1 MRGRRALK
9 GLAYGLIESFVS
21 RNNDVQGYWGI
32 GKLYGE
38 ALEQSGS
45 SVCIDLIDQNVRPT
59 GPAAGAIQLHYAG
72 RLDRMASA
80 AGVLLSEAHV
90 IVEFGMFGSYP
101 PPHSH
106 SYGDA
111 FVCTVSLVGSN
122 GFTFKA
128 ARTGFCS
135 PHDPARER
143 CSTRAS
149 AP

>member
-9 GLAYGLIESFVS
+9 GLAYGFVESFVS

-32 GKLYGE
+32 GKLYRE
-38 ALEQSGS
+38 ALEQSAS
-45 SVCIDLIDQNVRPT
+45 SVTIDLINQSVRPI
-59 GPAAGAIQLHYAG
+59 GPAVGAIQSHYAG
-72 RLDRMASA
+72 RLDRMALA
-80 AGVLLSEAHV
+80 AGVSLSEAEV
-90 IVEFGMFGSYP
+90 IVQFGTFGSHAP
-101 PPHSH
+101 PRSH

-122 GFTFKA
+122 GFTCKA

-135 PHDPARER
+135 PHDPATER